1 MASILPYLSLG
12 IRLFVGGYFVYAAIP
27 KIIEPL
33 AFATSIGNYGL
44 LPNAMINATA
54 LVLPWLELLCAVGL
68 MIGWRIKLNAA
79 LCGAML
85 AVFTT
90 AVAYA
95 VILGLKIDCG
105 CFGSSGGDEVGWL
118 KVGKNTLML
127 IGLLLVYRYPTS
139 PLAFDGRSKGAER

>member
-12 IRLFVGGYFVYAAIP
+12 IRLFVGGYFVYAALP

-33 AFATSIGNYGL
+33 AFATSISNYGL
-44 LPNAMINATA
+44 LPNAIINAIA

-79 LCGAML
+79 LCAAML

-95 VILGLKIDCG
+95 VIMGLKIDCG
-105 CFGSSGGDEVGWL
+105 CFGSAGGDEVSWV
-118 KVGKNTLML
+118 KVGKNVLML
-127 IGLLLVYRYPTS
+127 LGLVVVYRYPTS
-139 PLAFDGRSKGAER
+139 PFAFDGRSKGAEG

>member
-12 IRLFVGGYFVYAAIP
+12 IRLFVGGYFVFAAIP

-44 LPNAMINATA
+44 LPNAMVNAIA

-95 VILGLKIDCG
+95 VIMGLKIDCG
-105 CFGSSGGDEVGWL
+105 CFGSAGGDEVSWI
-118 KVGKNTLML
+118 KVGKNMLML
-127 IGLLLVYRYPTS
+127 LGLVVVYRYPTS
-139 PLAFDGRSKGAER
+139 PLAFDGRSKGAEG

>member
-12 IRLFVGGYFVYAAIP
+12 IRLFVGGYFVYAALP

-33 AFATSIGNYGL
+33 AFATSISNYGL
-44 LPNAMINATA
+44 LPNAIINVIA

-79 LCGAML
+79 LCAAML
-85 AVFTT
+85 AVFSA

-95 VILGLKIDCG
+95 VIMGLKIDCG
-105 CFGSSGGDEVGWL
+105 CFGSAGGDEVSWV
-118 KVGKNTLML
+118 KVGKNVLML
-127 IGLLLVYRYPTS
+127 LGLVVVYRYPTS
-139 PLAFDGRSKGAER
+139 PFAFDGRSKGAEG

>member
-12 IRLFVGGYFVYAAIP
+12 IRLFVGGYFVYAGIP

-44 LPNAMINATA
+44 LPNAMINAIA
-54 LVLPWLELLCAVGL
+54 LVLPWLELLCAIGL

-79 LCGAML
+79 LCAAML

-95 VILGLKIDCG
+95 VIMGLKIDCG
-105 CFGSSGGDEVGWL
+105 CFGSAGGDEVSWI
-118 KVGKNTLML
+118 KAGKNMLML
-127 IGLLLVYRYPTS
+127 LGLVVVYRYPTS

>member
-33 AFATSIGNYGL
+33 AFATSIGNYSL

-105 CFGSSGGDEVGWL
+105 CFGSAGGDEVSWI
-118 KVGKNTLML
+118 KVGKNILML
-127 IGLLLVYRYPTS
+127 LGLVVVYRYPTS

>member
-12 IRLFVGGYFVYAAIP
+12 IRLFVGGYFVYAGIP

-44 LPNAMINATA
+44 LPNAMINAIA
-54 LVLPWLELLCAVGL
+54 LVLPWLELLCAIGL

-79 LCGAML
+79 LCAAML

-95 VILGLKIDCG
+95 VIMGLKIDCG
-105 CFGSSGGDEVGWL
+105 CFGSAGGDEVSWI
-118 KVGKNTLML
+118 KVGKNMLML
-127 IGLLLVYRYPTS
+127 LGLVVVYRYPTS

>member
-12 IRLFVGGYFVYAAIP
+12 IRLFVGGYFVYAGIP

-44 LPNAMINATA
+44 LPNAMINAIA
-54 LVLPWLELLCAVGL
+54 LVLPWLELLCAIGL

-79 LCGAML
+79 LCAAML

-95 VILGLKIDCG
+95 VIMGLKIDCG
-105 CFGSSGGDEVGWL
+105 CFGSAGGDEVSWI
-118 KVGKNTLML
+118 KVGKNMLML
-127 IGLLLVYRYPTS
+127 LGLVVVYHYPTS